1 MHTNTRLK
9 IAALAACILFA
20 PPGAF
25 AQRLSFGVIGGGSLT
40 DAFPEQTFLF
50 LFAGPVPSP
59 VAGERFYS
67 PAKDYIVGG
76 LIELRFNEQ
85 WSLEVDGMF
94 RKLHMTTAAVLS
106 NGSLNSVSP
115 SPVITW
121 EFPILAKYRFQAWKV
136 KPFVEAG
143 PSFRTAGNL
152 NGTDPS
158 HLGITAGFGV
168 ETHSRSLKIAP
179 AVRYTRWA
187 SDGRSPGSSSTGPN
201 QVELLVGFSSEAE
214 SNWRPLGHRVAVGVV
229 MGTNVTGDFSATSHT
244 LNLIDETGTSLVTF
258 VNSSGPRSFIVG
270 PKVELQLLYRLSVE
284 VDALYRPVSSASE
297 QIDGNGMRQSGTYRY
312 VTWEFPVLAKY
323 KFPIRGLDPFAELGP
338 SFRLPQALTELSPY
352 GVTAGAGVEFG
363 LLSRLKIAPT
373 IRYTHWAPDGPFA
386 FSRVHRNQCE
396 FLAGFSF

>member
-1 MHTNTRLK
+1 MHPNTSLK
-9 IAALAACILFA
+9 IAALAAGILFA
-20 PPGAF
+20 PLGAL

-40 DAFPEQTFLF
+40 DAFPEQTFPTLF
-50 LFAGPVPSP
+50 SGDVPFP

-67 PAKDYIVGG
+67 PAKDYMVGG
-76 LIELRFNEQ
+76 LIELRFNDQ

-106 NGSLNSVSP
+106 DGSLNSVSP

-121 EFPILAKYRFQAWKV
+121 EFPILAKYRFQARKV

-158 HLGITAGFGV
+158 HLGITAGFGI
-168 ETHSRSLKIAP
+168 ETHWRNLKIAP

-187 SDGRSPGSSSTGPN
+187 SDGRSSYSSSTSPN

-214 SNWRPLGHRVAVGVV
+214 SNWRPLGRRVSLGVV
-229 MGTNVTGDFSATSHT
+229 MGTNVTGDFSATSRT
-244 LNLIDETGTSLVTF
+244 INLIGETGTSLLTF

-270 PKVELQLLYRLSVE
+270 PKVELQLPYRLSVE
-284 VDALYRPVSSASE
+284 VDALYRPVSSAAE
-297 QIDGNGMRQSGTYRY
+297 QVDGNGMRRSGAYRY

-338 SFRLPQALTELSPY
+338 AFRLPQSLTELSLF

-373 IRYTHWAPDGPFA
+373 IRYTHWSPDGFA
-386 FSRVHRNQCE
+386 VSSGVHRNQCE
-396 FLAGFSF
+396 FLTGFSF